1 MLPNKNK
8 KVDVVMETKSK
19 CYHDAK
25 IQALWERNQRQDE
38 NCLEVLT
45 LLTLLAVLFTI
56 AF

>member
-1 MLPNKNK
+1 
-8 KVDVVMETKSK
+8 METKSK